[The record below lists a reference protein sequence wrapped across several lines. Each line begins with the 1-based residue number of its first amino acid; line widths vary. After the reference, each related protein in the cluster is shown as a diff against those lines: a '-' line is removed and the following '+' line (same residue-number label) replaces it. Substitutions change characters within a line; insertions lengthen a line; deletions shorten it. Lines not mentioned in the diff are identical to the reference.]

1 MFRAP
6 DLVISAQGTVLL
18 GCLIG
23 ALAAGPTLAA
33 PAGKASATSVA
44 SSQETQTADA
54 PEVDDPSYRDLV
66 ADAQRLL
73 MLRGFDPG
81 PIDGQ
86 LGLRTRQAI
95 RAYQA
100 TARSRGV
107 LEALKG
113 PPPVEAKAIDA
124 AVGSKTG
131 HVEPAAA
138 AATK

>member
-6 DLVISAQGTVLL
+6 DSVISIQGTVLL
-18 GCLIG
+18 GCLMG

-33 PAGKASATSVA
+33 PAGQASPPSAA
-44 SSQETQTADA
+44 SSQAAQAADA
-54 PEVDDPSYRDLV
+54 PEMDDASYRDLV

-113 PPPVEAKAIDA
+113 PPPDEAKAIDA
-124 AVGSKTG
+124 AARPDGG
-131 HVEPAAA
+131 RVEPAASP
-138 AATK
+138 ATN